1 MTRNALTR
9 QRRRFALGT
18 GVAVLAAG
26 YWWLFSAGLPV
37 MWGPSASAAEIAA
50 GRELF
55 EHEWTPNDPLA
66 GGDGLGPV
74 FNAKSCAACHFQ
86 GGLGGGGELAH
97 NAVNFEVLPRP
108 FDPKLHVG
116 TVHNFSVDPAHR
128 ETFASLRRTYPIVRG
143 ETVVPPRSPGMPD
156 CGPSGPTRTP
166 DRDPLRTESVQTTAL
181 FGAGWID
188 RISEKAILF
197 NARSRAASA
206 VVKELAMDFGQIPVG
221 AVRTLPDGRVGKFGW
236 RAQFATLEEFVATA
250 CANEI
255 GLGTELVPQPNP
267 LTAPN
272 LSPQKPDLSRKQFRQ
287 LMAFVDTLPKPVEM
301 TPASPTEQA
310 AAARG
315 KELFNGIGCAICHVP
330 DLGGVSGVYSD
341 FLLYV
346 LDDPH
351 PVTPEGGG
359 RYGPPPFPD
368 RPRPKDLPPP
378 EEWKTPPLWGV
389 ADSAPYMHDGG
400 SPNLHAAILRHRGD
414 AKAVSEAYQKL
425 PPADQQAVVGF
436 LKTLKA
442 PPDATPLRD
451 PGITKLAKR

>member
-1 MTRNALTR
+1 MSRYALSR
-9 QRRRFALGT
+9 QRRWFTLGLVT
-18 GVAVLAAG
+18 ATLAGG

-37 MWGPSASAAEIAA
+37 LWGPSASAAEVAA

-55 EHEWTPNDPLA
+55 EHEWAPNDPLA

-108 FDPKLHVG
+108 ADPNLHVG
-116 TVHNFSVDPAHR
+116 TVHNFSVDPAHK
-128 ETFASLRRTYPIVRG
+128 ETFTALRRAYPVLRG
-143 ETVVPPRSPGMPD
+143 ETVAPPRNPGMPD
-156 CGPSGPTRTP
+156 CPPGGPTRTP

-188 RISEKAILF
+188 RISEKAILY
-197 NARSRAASA
+197 NARSRALKGA
-206 VVKELAMDFGQIPVG
+206 VSELAMDFGQIPVG

-236 RAQFATLEEFVATA
+236 RGQFATLEEFVATA

-255 GLGTELVPQPNP
+255 GLGTELVSQPNP
-267 LTAPN
+267 LADPTLP
-272 LSPQKPDLSRKQFRQ
+272 PQKPDLSRKQFRQ
-287 LMAFVDTLPKPVEM
+287 LMAFVDTLPKPVEA
-301 TPASPTEQA
+301 TPADPAERT

-315 KELFNGIGCAICHVP
+315 KELFAQIGCAVCHVP
-330 DLGGVSGVYSD
+330 DIGGVKGVYSD

-351 PVTPEGGG
+351 PVGGDGGG
-359 RYGPPPFPD
+359 RYGPPPLPD

-389 ADSAPYMHDGG
+389 ADSAPYFHDGG
-400 SPNLHAAILRHRGD
+400 AATLQAAILRHRGD
-414 AKAVSEAYQKL
+414 AKVVTEVYQKL
-425 PPADQQAVVGF
+425 GQADQQAVVSF

-442 PPDATPLRD
+442 PPNAAPLRD
-451 PGITKLAKR
+451 PAVTKLTRK